1 LVNLKYLLLILRLTY
16 FSARFKIGDFKG
28 MLKYCGLSDLELSDL
43 LKSGDHHAYSEI
55 YTRYKGPLYIHA
67 YNKLRNRE
75 EAKDLVQELFTV
87 LWNKRETLLLTDNLA
102 SYLYGAVRNRVFRI
116 IGRKGIESSY
126 ITSIQESVNKSNCIT
141 DHRVRESLLQKMI
154 DREIASL
161 PPKMKEVF
169 LMSRKDNLSHKEI
182 ADKLGI
188 AEPTVKK
195 QVNNALKTLRV
206 KLGLFAYLIF
216 LLK

>member
-1 LVNLKYLLLILRLTY
+1 MHKYY
-16 FSARFKIGDFKG
+16 
-28 MLKYCGLSDLELSDL
+28 GLSDVELSDL
-43 LKSGDHHAYSEI
+43 LKSGDHLAYSEI

-126 ITSIQESVNKSNCIT
+126 ITSIQDSINKSNCIT

-161 PPKMKEVF
+161 PAKMQEVF

-182 ADKLGI
+182 AEKLGI
-188 AEPTVKK
+188 TEPTVKK

>member
-1 LVNLKYLLLILRLTY
+1 
-16 FSARFKIGDFKG
+16 
-28 MLKYCGLSDLELSDL
+28 MHKYCGLSDVELSDL
-43 LKSGDHHAYSEI
+43 LKSGDHFAYSEI

-87 LWNKRETLLLTDNLA
+87 LWNKRDTLLLTDNLA

-126 ITSIQESVNKSNCIT
+126 ITSIQDSVNKSNCVT
-141 DHRVRESLLQKMI
+141 DHRVRENLLQKMI
-154 DREIASL
+154 DREIDSL

-169 LMSRKDNLSHKEI
+169 LMSRKENLSHKEI

-188 AEPTVKK
+188 TEPTVKK

>member
-1 LVNLKYLLLILRLTY
+1 MHKYY
-16 FSARFKIGDFKG
+16 
-28 MLKYCGLSDLELSDL
+28 GLSDVELSDL
-43 LKSGDHHAYSEI
+43 LKSGDHLAYSEI
-55 YTRYKGPLYIHA
+55 YSRYKGPLYIHA

-141 DHRVRESLLQKMI
+141 DHRVRESLLQRMI

>member
-1 LVNLKYLLLILRLTY
+1 MHKYY
-16 FSARFKIGDFKG
+16 
-28 MLKYCGLSDLELSDL
+28 GLSDVELSDL
-43 LKSGDHHAYSEI
+43 LKSGDHLAYSEI

-126 ITSIQESVNKSNCIT
+126 ITSIQDSVNKSNCIT

-161 PPKMKEVF
+161 PAKMQEVF

-182 ADKLGI
+182 AEKLGI
-188 AEPTVKK
+188 TEPTVKK

>member
-1 LVNLKYLLLILRLTY
+1 
-16 FSARFKIGDFKG
+16 
-28 MLKYCGLSDLELSDL
+28 MHKYCGLSDLELSDL
-43 LKSGDHHAYSEI
+43 LKSGDHLAYSEI
-55 YTRYKGPLYIHA
+55 YIRYKGPLYIHA

-161 PPKMKEVF
+161 PAKMQEVF

-182 ADKLGI
+182 ADRLGI